1 VEESVGVT
9 SNGLTRADTNDRGML
24 DVVGFDTSAS
34 SERFKDTKRNQR
46 GPGVKVSA
54 RALDPLELQ
63 VVSLKESIN
72 IGPNYGIST

>member
-1 VEESVGVT
+1 MIADLSAVEG
-9 SNGLTRADTNDRGML
+9 
-24 DVVGFDTSAS
+24 
-34 SERFKDTKRNQR
+34 RFKEAKRQTTWAK
-46 GPGVKVSA
+46 VKASA